1 MPKRTA
7 TAASLSAGVIG
18 KMITRNEPPGSRSPY
33 HVLWDRLAHGYFDID
48 AGIVCHTAVAEDS
61 GILPALR

>member
-1 MPKRTA
+1 
-7 TAASLSAGVIG
+7 
-18 KMITRNEPPGSRSPY
+18 MITRNEPPGSRSPY